1 MRNIL
6 FGSMFVLAAAGAAFG
21 AGHPFTELEIPV
33 PELTGTHARA
43 LGMGGAHIAVAEDAS
58 ALLWNPA
65 GLVNVRRIELST
77 TLARG
82 DRETETVWHGSGAD
96 GGTWE
101 GQLGGLHFLYPF
113 PTYRGSL
120 VIGFGVDRF
129 QDYTTR
135 YRRSGR
141 DDEIGFPDDSNGSA
155 LLTDTHLRDGKLSG
169 YTGAVGWDV
178 TPRLALGVNLTYLRG
193 DLYDEQSFKTE
204 DLFGT
209 SPVYT
214 SYEDFY
220 LLDATL
226 TGWTGSLGF
235 LYRASPRVRFGGV
248 LGVPRYVTIDR
259 YEQEQLR
266 DRFDDGSTSLEVT
279 DLPVFDDEQI
289 TFPWWVGFGL
299 SYSARGVIVAADV
312 RHTDWRE
319 IKDEIG
325 GGEVFLRP
333 YYREGTSFAV
343 GAETLV
349 PWIPLRFRGGYRYD
363 PAPFQL
369 TYIPDESALTVT
381 NGRDPS
387 EIDISIDRERQ
398 YFSLGAGYL
407 FDQILAVDF
416 TWQTGSYERV
426 SENPSLAPYSEE
438 RKMQDFLLSIGYRF

>member
-6 FGSMFVLAAAGAAFG
+6 FGTVSVLAAAGAAFG
-21 AGHPFTELEIPV
+21 AGHPYTELELPV
-33 PELTGTHARA
+33 AELTGSHARA

-77 TLARG
+77 TIARG
-82 DRETETVWHGSGAD
+82 DREVETVWHGSGAD
-96 GGTWE
+96 RGTFE
-101 GQLGGLHFLYPF
+101 NQIGSLHFLYPF

-120 VIGFGVDRF
+120 VIGFGVDRL

-135 YRRSGR
+135 YERSGQ
-141 DDEIGFPDDSNGSA
+141 DGDIEFPDDSNGSA
-155 LLTDTHLRDGKLSG
+155 LLTDTHLRDGKLSA

-178 TPRLALGVNLTYLRG
+178 TARLSLGVGLSYLRG

-209 SPVYT
+209 SPVYA

-220 LLDATL
+220 LWDATV
-226 TGWTGSLGF
+226 TGWTGSLGI
-235 LYRASPRVRFGGV
+235 LYKASPRVRFGGV
-248 LGVPRYVTIDR
+248 LGAPRYLSLDSYR
-259 YEQEQLR
+259 RLQLR
-266 DRFDDGSTSLEVT
+266 DRLDDGSPSV
-279 DLPVFDDEQI
+279 DPGDPVI
-289 TFPWWVGFGL
+289 TNDKITYPWWIGFGL
-299 SYSARGVIVAADV
+299 SYSIQGLILAADI
-312 RHTDWRE
+312 RQTDWQKLE
-319 IKDEIG
+319 SEVD
-325 GGEVFLRP
+325 GEEFYYRP
-333 YYREGTSFAV
+333 YYRDGTSFAV
-343 GAETLV
+343 GAETLL
-349 PWIPLRFRGGYRYD
+349 PWFPLRFRGGYRYD

-369 TYIPDESALTVT
+369 TYIPNESALTVE

-407 FDQILAVDF
+407 FDQVLAVDF

-426 SENPSLAPYSEE
+426 TEDPVNAPYSEE
-438 RKMQDFLLSIGYRF
+438 RKMNDYLLSVGYRF